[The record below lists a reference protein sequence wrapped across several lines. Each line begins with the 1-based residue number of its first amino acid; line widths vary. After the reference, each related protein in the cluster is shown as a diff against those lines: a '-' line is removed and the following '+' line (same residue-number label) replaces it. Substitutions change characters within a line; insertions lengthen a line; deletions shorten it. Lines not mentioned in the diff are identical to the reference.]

1 MGSAGPASSSGAS
14 IAMLVMNQGVATAV
28 NVGNARIY
36 SFKYGRLSRLSTD
49 DTEAQRL
56 LSVGAIRAD
65 EMSEHPAKNLLT
77 GYLGI
82 ASDLSVVAPH
92 YSDPMAIEK
101 GDVFLLCSN
110 GLTDVLSDDRISYIM
125 SVRTTDERM
134 VQRLVS
140 EAVARGADDNVTA
153 MLVRAGSGRK
163 SSKAKKGIAKLII
176 LIALVFALV
185 FASVS
190 LFKSCSVSNSES
202 PSAPETTQEPTP
214 TPEFILRPAE

>member
-82 ASDLSVVAPH
+82 ASDLSVIAPH

-202 PSAPETTQEPTP
+202 PSVPETTQEPTP